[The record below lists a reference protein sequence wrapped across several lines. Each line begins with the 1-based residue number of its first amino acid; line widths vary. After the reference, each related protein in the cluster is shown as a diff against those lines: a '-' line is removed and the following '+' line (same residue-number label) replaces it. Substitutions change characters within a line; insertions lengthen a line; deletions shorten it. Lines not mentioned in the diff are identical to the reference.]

1 MSSLLNALGID
12 RLSTDERLRL
22 VEEIWDSLGTEASE
36 ALPTEAQ
43 KRELDR
49 RCTALDADPGA
60 VTPWEAVEA
69 RALKR
74 LGG

>member
-1 MSSLLNALGID
+1 MSSLLSAFGID
-12 RLSTDERLRL
+12 RLSVDERLRL
-22 VEEIWDSLGTEASE
+22 VEEIWDSLGSE
-36 ALPTEAQ
+36 VDRLPPTEAQ

-49 RCTALDADPGA
+49 RTAALDAAPDA
-60 VTPWEAVEA
+60 VTPWEVVEA